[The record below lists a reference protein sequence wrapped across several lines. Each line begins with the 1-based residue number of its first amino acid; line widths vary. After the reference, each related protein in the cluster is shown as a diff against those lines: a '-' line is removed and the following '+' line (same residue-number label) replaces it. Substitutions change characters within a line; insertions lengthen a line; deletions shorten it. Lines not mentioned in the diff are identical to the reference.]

1 MVLLALQFGGQP
13 HLQAHFIDSSLNATT
28 VVLLVEIFKLMF
40 AVLFMMLEGSIIEC
54 IKSWRPLSSLAVAAL
69 PAATYAAQ
77 NVCIQTAYRNL
88 DPLVFNLV
96 NQTKLL
102 WTAVLTYF
110 LLGRGQ
116 SSVQILALSMLFI
129 SAVLISIGEQTGLN
143 DEYDEK
149 NLTLGMLAVI
159 SASFLSGVGAAI
171 TELALRSY
179 HRNSYLLSGELAMY
193 SAILIIVV
201 ESIAHGEVPMLRPN
215 FVAGI
220 SLLPIFTQAIGGI
233 VVGQVTKHAGSVHKG
248 FSIIGGI
255 IITAILRSVLV
266 NAPLRTEV
274 CMAMPVTL
282 LATYMYAKYPPAQ
295 KLKLKEK

>member
-1 MVLLALQFGGQP
+1 MHTFCA
-13 HLQAHFIDSSLNATT
+13 AY
-28 VVLLVEIFKLMF
+28 
-40 AVLFMMLEGSIIEC
+40 
-54 IKSWRPLSSLAVAAL
+54 VAAGR
-69 PAATYAAQ
+69 AATAKLESGRQ
-77 NVCIQTAYRNL
+77 LLIHSMIDPSSIMNRTAN
-88 DPLVFNLV
+88 
-96 NQTKLL
+96 
-102 WTAVLTYF
+102 
-110 LLGRGQ
+110 
-116 SSVQILALSMLFI
+116 I
-129 SAVLISIGEQTGLN
+129 SLN

-233 VVGQVTKHAGSVHKG
+233 VVGQVTKH
-248 FSIIGGI
+248 
-255 IITAILRSVLV
+255 
-266 NAPLRTEV
+266 E
-274 CMAMPVTL
+274 
-282 LATYMYAKYPPAQ
+282 
-295 KLKLKEK
+295 

>member
-1 MVLLALQFGGQP
+1 MTEYDAESSSKIPRSDGITLKGLFFMVLLALQFGCQP
-13 HLQAHFIDSSLNATT
+13 HLQAHFIDNSLNATT

-116 SSVQILALSMLFI
+116 SSVQVLALSMLFM

-159 SASFLSGVGAAI
+159 LS
-171 TELALRSY
+171 
-179 HRNSYLLSGELAMY
+179 
-193 SAILIIVV
+193 
-201 ESIAHGEVPMLRPN
+201 
-215 FVAGI
+215 
-220 SLLPIFTQAIGGI
+220 PIF
-233 VVGQVTKHAGSVHKG
+233 
-248 FSIIGGI
+248 
-255 IITAILRSVLV
+255 
-266 NAPLRTEV
+266 E
-274 CMAMPVTL
+274 
-282 LATYMYAKYPPAQ
+282 
-295 KLKLKEK
+295 